1 MASIGYRFNVE
12 NLAKANW
19 EVSMPQNLSLK
30 LGEINEDQQEMNDQ
44 QPKFKTPPFFFSL
57 NRR

>member
-19 EVSMPQNLSLK
+19 EVSMPQYLSLK
-30 LGEINEDQQEMNDQ
+30 LGEKLMKIN
-44 QPKFKTPPFFFSL
+44 K
-57 NRR
+57 R

>member
-19 EVSMPQNLSLK
+19 EVSMPQYFK
-30 LGEINEDQQEMNDQ
+30 TWGEVNEDQQEMNDH
-44 QPKFKTPPFFFSL
+44 
-57 NRR
+57 NEN